1 MAFCIKC
8 GNELKEGELFC
19 PKCGNKVYQAEETDS
34 VAQVEEMNVNE
45 NIESVSENNEQVYHQ
60 TQTQPQSIQDNIKQN
75 EVYNDLKN
83 SLNHVK
89 DEVNTKLGNVQSNSG
104 SKINNLESSSVYVL
118 VSGVILAISAFLP
131 SLKATSSWFSLS
143 GYPTEMSL
151 MDLADIVQKLSSSKD
166 ALQSGVF
173 VSGILLVI
181 LAIAT
186 VACAVMKNKGGVI
199 FCGLASGIFGCYQ
212 AYMVYKLYSTASD
225 YLAFSTGFYL
235 LIIGSLA
242 IMFTSY
248 MAYIGDYTP
257 NKPKN

>member
-34 VAQVEEMNVNE
+34 VDQVQEMNTNE
-45 NIESVSENNEQVYHQ
+45 NIESVPENNQQVYQ
-60 TQTQPQSIQDNIKQN
+60 QPQSIQDNVKQN
-75 EVYNDLKN
+75 EVYNDLKK

-89 DEVNTKLGNVQSNSG
+89 DEVNSKLGNAGSNSG
-104 SKINNLESSSVYVL
+104 SKVNNLESSSLYVL
-118 VSGVILAISAFLP
+118 ISSAILAISAFLP

-151 MDLADIVQKLSSSKD
+151 MDLADIVKSLSTSND
-166 ALQSGVF
+166 AIASGVF
-173 VSGILLVI
+173 VSGILLVC
-181 LAIAT
+181 LAIGTAI
-186 VACAVMKNKGGVI
+186 CAYIKNRGGVI

-212 AYMVYKLYSTASD
+212 AYMVYKFYSTASD

-248 MAYIGDYTP
+248 MAYIGDYVP